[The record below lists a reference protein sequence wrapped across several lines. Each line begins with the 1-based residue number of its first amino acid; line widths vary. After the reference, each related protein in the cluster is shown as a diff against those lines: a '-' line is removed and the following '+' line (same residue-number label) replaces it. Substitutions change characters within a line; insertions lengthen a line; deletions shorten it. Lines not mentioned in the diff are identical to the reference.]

1 MLEAAWAQLAYLK
14 DIQVNISSEFSII
27 KKYLS
32 GIGTSYLKNNG
43 IDLSVG
49 DDCAI
54 LAAKSKLLISTDTS
68 IVDVHFLK
76 SMPSDAIAYR
86 SVAVALSDIAAM
98 GGQPIA
104 FSLSLVMPDFKYDW
118 MKGFRKGLQK
128 ISREYKFPLIGGDL
142 VKGPLQISVTV
153 IGKPQK
159 KILLR
164 SAAKPGD
171 ILCLSDKLGRAYI
184 GFREFKKTGAVNKI
198 TKSYLYPV
206 PQINYGLAISHIASS
221 AIDISDGILQDLSH
235 LISSSGVGCSINL
248 DKVPVVDR
256 KSKKQCLEF
265 GDDYQILYTVAPNK
279 LGALKASIKS
289 IGKECHTI
297 GVMDGKKLKIINKI
311 DSLKN
316 WDHFKQDELS

>member
-1 MLEAAWAQLAYLK
+1 MLVAAWAQLAYLK

-32 GIGTSYLKNNG
+32 DIGISYLTNNG
-43 IDLSVG
+43 VDLSIG

-76 SMPSDAIAYR
+76 SMPPDAIAYR

-98 GGQPIA
+98 GGKPIA
-104 FSLSLVMPDFKYDW
+104 FNLSLVMPNFKPDW

-128 ISREYKFPLIGGDL
+128 ISKEFKFPLIGGDL

-159 KILLR
+159 KTLLR
-164 SAAKPGD
+164 SNAMTGD
-171 ILCLSDKLGRAYI
+171 ILCLSNELGRGYI
-184 GFREFKKTGAVNKI
+184 GYREFKNSGAVNKI
-198 TKSYLYPV
+198 TKSYLYPA
-206 PQINYGLAISHIASS
+206 PQINYGLAISNIASS

-235 LISSSGVGCSINL
+235 LISCSGVGCNIDL
-248 DKVPVVDR
+248 DSVPVVDR
-256 KSKKQCLEF
+256 KFQKQCLEF
-265 GDDYQILYTVAPNK
+265 GDDYQILYTVAPKK
-279 LGALKASIKS
+279 LEALKASLKS
-289 IGKECHTI
+289 IGKKCHTI
-297 GVMDGKKLKIINKI
+297 GVMGGKKLKITNKI
-311 DSLKN
+311 DSMKH
-316 WDHFKQDELS
+316 WDHFN

>member
-316 WDHFKQDELS
+316 WDHFKQDEFS

>member
-1 MLEAAWAQLAYLK
+1 MLAAAWGQLACLK
-14 DIQVNISSEFSII
+14 DIQVKISSEFSII

-32 GIGTSYLKNNG
+32 GIGTSYLTNNG

-98 GGQPIA
+98 GGKPLA
-104 FSLSLVMPDFKYDW
+104 FNLSLVMPNFKPDW

-153 IGKPQK
+153 IGKAQK
-159 KILLR
+159 KTLLR
-164 SAAKPGD
+164 STAKAGD
-171 ILCLSDKLGRAYI
+171 ILCISDVLGRGYI
-184 GFREFKKTGAVNKI
+184 GFREFKNSGVVDKI
-198 TKSYLYPV
+198 TKSYLYPA
-206 PQINYGLAISHIASS
+206 PQINYGLAISNIASS

-235 LISSSGVGCSINL
+235 LISSSGVGCNINL

-256 KSKKQCLEF
+256 KFKKRCLEF
-265 GDDYQILYTVAPNK
+265 GDDYQILYTVAPKK
-279 LGALKASIKS
+279 LETLKANLTS
-289 IGKECHTI
+289 IGKQCHTI
-297 GVMDGKKLKIINKI
+297 GVMSGKKLRVTGKKVNI
-311 DSLKN
+311 KN
-316 WDHFKQDELS
+316 WDHFK